1 MPGPALIP
9 RRYRPTAIAGLLTPG
24 IAVMTVGFLAP
35 LAIALWTS
43 LRGTGS
49 WSVDPYIALAG
60 STLFWRVMSG
70 TFQIALLS
78 SIAALLLG
86 YPLAL
91 HMSQCSPKVRR
102 VLMMFVLIPFWTSIL
117 VKSYAFIVL
126 FGREGLL
133 NQALQASFFPFGPLD
148 LMFNRT
154 GVGIAMAHQVIPF
167 VVFPL
172 LTSMLQIDRNVYR
185 AAEVMGASP
194 YVIFWRVTLPLTL
207 PGAAAAFLIAF
218 TLGLGAYI
226 TPALLGGR
234 RDLMIANLIDFRLR
248 ETLDWPAASA
258 IAIALTGMVCVL
270 IVLARHVSRPRHE
283 N

>member
-1 MPGPALIP
+1 MS
-9 RRYRPTAIAGLLTPG
+9 
-24 IAVMTVGFLAP
+24 VGFLAP

-43 LRGTGS
+43 LRGEGG
-49 WSVDPYIALAG
+49 WSADAYVALAG
-60 STLFWRVMSG
+60 STLFLRVMGG

-78 SIAALLLG
+78 SVAALLLG

-91 HMSQCSPKVRR
+91 HLSQCSPKVRR
-102 VLMMFVLIPFWTSIL
+102 VLMMLVLIPFWTSIL

-126 FGREGLL
+126 FGRDGLL
-133 NQALQASFFPFGPLD
+133 NQALQALFFPFGPLD
-148 LMFNRT
+148 LLFNRV

-185 AAEVMGASP
+185 AADVMGASSST
-194 YVIFWRVTLPLTL
+194 IFWRVTLPLTL

-258 IAIALTGMVCVL
+258 IAITLTVLVCAL
-270 IVLARHVSRPRHE
+270 IALARRASRPRFQS
-283 N
+283 